1 LTLPHP
7 GRFDDR
13 PAKPRPA
20 RSWPGGK
27 RLAVYVAL
35 NLESYAFGEGLS
47 EDIVPGSGQPD
58 VLNWSWREYG
68 NRVGAWNLQR
78 EFAAAGLPVSLL
90 VNSAIY
96 DRHAPLVAAFRNAGA
111 AIVAHGRTN
120 SESQAGLDAAAERAL
135 IEGARDAIAAHEGRP
150 PTGWLGPWIA
160 ETRETPDLLA
170 EAGFGYTLDW
180 CMDDQPVA
188 LATRAGPLLSVPYP
202 QELNDSNAIVAR
214 RHSAADFADMIVDQ
228 FDEMREQATDKPL
241 CMGVALHA
249 YVAGQ
254 PFRLRRLRAAFR
266 HLAAARDDVWLAD
279 TDRIA
284 AHWRAASSSERPR
297 GRPVV
302 PPPAGRSAGTALAPA
317 RRPAFRPRRSPRR
330 ATGPSPATRRP

>member
-1 LTLPHP
+1 MALPHP

-13 PAKPRPA
+13 PLPM
-20 RSWPGGK
+20 RSTPEWPGGR
-27 RLAVYVAL
+27 RLAVYIAL

-96 DRHAPLVAAFRNAGA
+96 SRHAPLVAEFRKQGA
-111 AIVAHGRTN
+111 AVVAHGRTN
-120 SESQAGLDAAAERAL
+120 SESQAGLDTAAERKL
-135 IEGARDAIAAHEGRP
+135 ILEARDTIAASEGKA

-170 EAGFGYTLDW
+170 EAGFRYTLDW
-180 CMDDQPVA
+180 CMDDQPVV
-188 LATRAGPLLSVPYP
+188 LSTRAGPLLSVPYP

-228 FDEMREQATDKPL
+228 FDEMREQAADKPL

-266 HLAAARDDVWLAD
+266 HIAAARDDVWLSD
-279 TDRIA
+279 SDRIA
-284 AHWRAASSSERPR
+284 AHWREAALSE
-297 GRPVV
+297 
-302 PPPAGRSAGTALAPA
+302 T
-317 RRPAFRPRRSPRR
+317 
-330 ATGPSPATRRP
+330 